1 LINMT
6 SPLLW
11 IDHEHDRT
19 SASDGVS
26 RYGAYLRQRAA
37 WFRDLDTPAQ
47 FAATAWRV
55 ATSPVMTP
63 GLVRVRPDLG
73 GVTLGFDEAG
83 EGILRVTVRVP
94 LTHRRLRGANDR
106 LGYPVADW
114 HIERTWDPD
123 GVRYEEPRASR
134 NHAAVLV
141 TAAVIIPINT
151 AHLPH
156 LDIEDCDPVDH
167 TAATRAVLE
176 LVTQINKNG
185 GPLVGALREER

>member
-1 LINMT
+1 MPT
-6 SPLLW
+6 TAPLLW

-37 WFRDLDTPAQ
+37 WFRDLDTAAQ
-47 FAATAWRV
+47 FAATAWCV

-63 GLVRVRPDLG
+63 GLVRMRSDLT

-83 EGILRVTVRVP
+83 EGILRATVRVP
-94 LTHRRLRGANDR
+94 LTRHRLRGTNER

-114 HIERTWDPD
+114 HIEHSWDPD
-123 GVRYEEPRASR
+123 GPRYEEPRASR

-141 TAAVIIPINT
+141 TAAVIIPLNT

-156 LDIEDCDPVDH
+156 IDIEHCDPIDH

-176 LVTQINKNG
+176 LAAQINERG
-185 GPLVGALREER
+185 GPLVDALREER